1 MTDPA
6 TIGTLVATSLSIA
19 ADETIKGVVSEAA
32 KDAYRALKEKVAH
45 WAGGDVE
52 ALEKAPASVNRQ
64 ALIAEAV
71 DGQPINERAMV
82 KTRAAVLVAAL
93 KSRHDGP
100 IGLDI
105 GKLNALSVQLDAID
119 VTEGTGVHID
129 EVITLGEFRAGP
141 INVGLSPGKTDR

>member
-19 ADETIKGVVSEAA
+19 ADETIRGVVSEAA

-52 ALEKAPASVNRQ
+52 ALEKAPASVNRR

-82 KTRAAVLVAAL
+82 KTLAAVLVAAL

-100 IGLDI
+100 
-105 GKLNALSVQLDAID
+105 SVSILGSLMPSRCSSTRSMSPREPAS
-119 VTEGTGVHID
+119 
-129 EVITLGEFRAGP
+129 TLM
-141 INVGLSPGKTDR
+141 K